1 MRPEWTHVQLVTD
14 DPVKG
19 EGRATEDQLMIS
31 RLAELLGGIETRLD
45 LVSAYFVP
53 SRRGTAFFQELAGQ
67 GIEVNILTNA
77 LNTTDVL
84 LVHAGYTRYRRELLE
99 AGVGLYE
106 LKLRGGQTG
115 ADAQLF
121 PLGISGASLHAK
133 TFAVDH
139 RRVFIGSFNF
149 DPRSATLNS
158 EMGFLIDSPAMATRV
173 SEVFGSALARISYQP
188 RLTPEGKMVW
198 VEDLPEGRSV
208 IYQEE
213 PGTSWFQQIAIAV
226 IGILPV
232 EWLL

>member
-1 MRPEWTHVQLVTD
+1 MVLRV
-14 DPVKG
+14 
-19 EGRATEDQLMIS
+19 
-31 RLAELLGGIETRLD
+31 AELLGGIETRLD

-53 SRRGTAFFQELAGQ
+53 GRRGTAFFQDLAAR

-84 LVHAGYTRYRRELLE
+84 LVHAGYTHYRRNLLE
-99 AGVGLYE
+99 TGVGLYE
-106 LKLRGGQTG
+106 LRLRGEQTG

-133 TFAVDH
+133 TFAVD
-139 RRVFIGSFNF
+139 RRRAFIGSCNF
-149 DPRSATLNS
+149 DPRSAELNC
-158 EMGFLIDSPAMATRV
+158 EMGFLIESPDMAARV
-173 SEVFGSALARISYQP
+173 SKVFDSALARISYQP

-198 VEDLPEGRSV
+198 VEDLPGGRSV
-208 IYQEE
+208 IYHEE
-213 PGTSWFQQIAIAV
+213 PGTSWSQQIAIVV